1 MPKRLFDIFFS
12 FLGLIILSPLF
23 LLTSILIKIGSQGP
37 VFFKQERVGKN
48 GKAFKI
54 YKFRTMQKDAPYIGN
69 KFATPKDDPRIT
81 KIGYFL
87 RRTNIDELPQLINV
101 MRGEMSLV
109 GPRPEVPEIVDFYKD
124 KYEEILSLRPGMT
137 DYASLEFR
145 REGDILASA
154 EDAHRRY
161 IEEMVPQKIK
171 LNLKYVDNQS
181 FWTDI
186 KLIFKTIFKIVS
198 NK

>member
-101 MRGEMSLV
+101 IIGEMSLV
-109 GPRPEVPEIVDFYKD
+109 GPRPEVPEIVNLYKNE
-124 KYEEILSLRPGMT
+124 YEQILFIKPGMT
-137 DYASLEFR
+137 DFASLAFR

-154 EDAHRRY
+154 KTHTAV
-161 IEEMVPQKIK
+161 I
-171 LNLKYVDNQS
+171 LKK
-181 FWTDI
+181 WCP
-186 KLIFKTIFKIVS
+186 KK
-198 NK
+198 

>member
-1 MPKRLFDIFFS
+1 MR
-12 FLGLIILSPLF
+12 
-23 LLTSILIKIGSQGP
+23 
-37 VFFKQERVGKN
+37 
-48 GKAFKI
+48 
-54 YKFRTMQKDAPYIGN
+54 KDAPYIGN
-69 KFATPKDDPRIT
+69 KFATPKDDSRIT
-81 KIGYFL
+81 KIGYYL

-101 MRGEMSLV
+101 IRGEMSLV

-124 KYEEILSLRPGMT
+124 KYEEILSLKPGMT

-154 EDAHRRY
+154 EDAYRRY

-181 FWTDI
+181 FWVDT
-186 KLIFKTIFKIVS
+186 KLIFKTVFKIVS

>member
-1 MPKRLFDIFFS
+1 
-12 FLGLIILSPLF
+12 
-23 LLTSILIKIGSQGP
+23 
-37 VFFKQERVGKN
+37 
-48 GKAFKI
+48 
-54 YKFRTMQKDAPYIGN
+54 MQKDAPYIGN

-87 RRTNIDELPQLINV
+87 RRLNIDELPQLINV

-181 FWTDI
+181 FWVDI
-186 KLIFKTIFKIVS
+186 KLIFKTVFKIVS

>member
-181 FWTDI
+181 FWVDI
-186 KLIFKTIFKIVS
+186 KLIFKTVFKIVS